1 MMQLL
6 TNPAIIGLMVFFGF
20 LALNVPVFVSIGLAG
35 LMAFVVFEIAPLSV
49 VPYVFS
55 GSLDSFPLLAT
66 PLFIIAGNLI
76 TRTGIAIKLVRLA
89 EMMLGPLPG
98 GLALTVL
105 VTGAVLGSMS
115 GSNIATVAALSFLVG
130 PMVERGY
137 DRGFAVAVVAAGCTF
152 GVVIPPSIGFIIYGV
167 ITETSIPKLF
177 AAGVGPGL
185 TMLLILGGYVLFI
198 SKKRGYR
205 GADVEERN
213 LATFFDAFKDA
224 FWGLMAPVII
234 LGGIY
239 TGIFTATEAAAVAV
253 VYLFVIDRLVY
264 KQISFAQLPDVI
276 FESGRTIGVIVLLIA
291 TSAVYGWVMQTQGL
305 ATMLNNF
312 ILDISGGNA
321 ILILLFFNLVL
332 IVSGAFLEPI
342 AAMYLLVPLFKP
354 TLLAIGFD
362 LVHFGAVLTVNLSM
376 AHLTPPVGVGLFL
389 ASQLGKVPFATA
401 ARYAI
406 PFVLCEVIVILL
418 VTYVKPISMFLPS
431 LIG

>member
-1 MMQLL
+1 MELL

-105 VTGAVLGSMS
+105 VTGAMLGSMS

-198 SKKRGYR
+198 SKKRGYK
-205 GADVEERN
+205 GADIEERN
-213 LATFFDAFKDA
+213 LATFFAAFKDA

-253 VYLFVIDRLVY
+253 IYLFLIDRFVY

-305 ATMLNNF
+305 ATMLNDY

-406 PFVLCEVIVILL
+406 PFVLCEVVVILL
-418 VTYVKPISMFLPS
+418 VTYVKPIAMFLPS